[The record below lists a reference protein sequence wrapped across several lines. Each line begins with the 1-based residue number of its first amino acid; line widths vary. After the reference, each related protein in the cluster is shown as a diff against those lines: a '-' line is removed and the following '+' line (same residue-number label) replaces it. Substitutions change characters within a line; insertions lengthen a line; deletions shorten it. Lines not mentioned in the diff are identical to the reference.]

1 MTKISAFATHGP
13 TERLGPFTF
22 DARPVGP
29 RDVRIA
35 IRYCGVCHSDLHQAK
50 NEWGGSIYPMV
61 PGHEIVGHVAEV
73 GAEVTRFA
81 VGDPVGV
88 GCMVESC
95 RTCGSCSHGEEQYCE
110 NGGTFTYNSRYA
122 DGSPA
127 YGGYAK
133 AITVNQDFVLKIP
146 KNLPLDAAA
155 PLLCA
160 GVTMWSPIS
169 HWKIGAGHEVGVV
182 GLGGLGHMAVKLAK
196 ARGARVTQFTTSP
209 NKVED
214 ARRLGADDVV
224 VTRDPSAIAALGR
237 RFDFILDTVSAP
249 HDLNALLGSLKTGGS
264 LILVGLPDQPPTI
277 YPGLLVTRRRSLS
290 GSMIGGIRETQEML
304 DFCGEHGI
312 TSDIEVIP
320 MQAIN
325 EAYERMLKNDVKYR
339 FVIDLASLAPADG

>member
-1 MTKISAFATHGP
+1 MSKISAFATSGP
-13 TERLGPFTF
+13 TEELGPYAF

-29 RDVRIA
+29 NDVRID
-35 IRYCGVCHSDLHQAK
+35 IRFCGVCHSDLHQAR

-73 GAEVTRFA
+73 GAAVTRFA
-81 VGDPVGV
+81 VGDAVGV
-88 GCMVESC
+88 GCMVDSC

-110 NGGTFTYNSRYA
+110 TGATFTYNSRYK
-122 DGSPA
+122 DGTPT

-133 AITVNQDFVLKIP
+133 AITVDQDFVLKIP

-169 HWKIGAGHEVGVV
+169 HWKIGHGHEVGVV

-209 NKVED
+209 GKVED
-214 ARRLGADDVV
+214 AKRLGADDVV
-224 VTRDPSAIAALGR
+224 VTRDPGAIAALGR

-249 HDLNALLGSLKTGGS
+249 HDLNALLGALKTGGS
-264 LILVGLPDQPPTI
+264 LIVVGLPDQPPTI
-277 YPGLLVTRRRSLS
+277 YPGLLISRRKTLA

-304 DFCGEHGI
+304 DFCGEHNI
-312 TSDIEVIP
+312 TSDIELIP

-325 EAYERMLKNDVKYR
+325 EAYGRMLRNDVKYR
-339 FVIDLASLAPADG
+339 FVIDLATLG

>member
-13 TERLGPFTF
+13 TEKLGPFTF
-22 DARPVGP
+22 DARPVGAH
-29 RDVRIA
+29 DVRIA
-35 IRYCGVCHSDLHQAK
+35 IRYCGVCHSDLHQAR

-61 PGHEIVGHVAEV
+61 PGHEIVGLVEEV
-73 GAEVTRFA
+73 GAAVTKFA

-95 RTCGSCSHGEEQYCE
+95 RTCGSCKHGEEQYCE
-110 NGGTFTYNSRYA
+110 NGGTFTYNSRYP

-133 AITVNQDFVLKIP
+133 AITVNEDFVLKIP

-160 GVTMWSPIS
+160 GITMWSPIS
-169 HWKIGAGHEVGVV
+169 HWKIGQGHEVGVV

-209 NKVED
+209 SKVED
-214 ARRLGADDVV
+214 AKRLGADEVV
-224 VTRDPSAIAALGR
+224 VTRDPAAIAALGR
-237 RFDFILDTVSAP
+237 RFDFILDTVSGP

-264 LILVGLPDQPPTI
+264 LILVGLPDQPPTV
-277 YPGLLVTRRRSLS
+277 YPGLLIMRRRSLS

-312 TSDIEVIP
+312 TSDIELIP

-339 FVIDLASLAPADG
+339 FVLDLATLDG